1 MSELQECDKYISS
14 HTINKTVEDLKK
26 NYPNT
31 LIPKILING

>member
-26 NYPNT
+26 
-31 LIPKILING
+31 IIRIL